1 MARPRSITDVEIK
14 EAARDVFVEHGP
26 SAPVKLVAEK
36 LGVSHAALFGRAG
49 SKERLMLDALS
60 PGQPRAVEWLAEP
73 PPPLGVERR
82 LVEVLVDLMEFF
94 QRIVPNLVVLKAAGR
109 SMNDLPGGDGPPPP
123 VALRNALASWLEA
136 AVSAETLEPVHCAAV
151 AEGLLG
157 AMESRCFNAYLGGA
171 AFAPGE
177 DAAFVRDLVHGLLL
191 REGARS

>member
-1 MARPRSITDVEIK
+1 MARPRSITDDEIK

-26 SAPVKLVAEK
+26 SAPVKLVAKK

-49 SKERLMLDALS
+49 SKEQLMLDALC

-73 PPPLGVERR
+73 PPRLGVEQR
-82 LVEVLVDLMEFF
+82 LVEILIDLMEFF

-109 SMNDLPGGDGPPPP
+109 SMNDLPSNAGPPPP
-123 VALRNALASWLEA
+123 VALRNALASWLGA
-136 AVSAETLEPVHCAAV
+136 AVGSGSLEPLQPASV

-157 AMESRCFNAYLGGA
+157 AMEARCFNAYLGGA

-177 DAAFVRDLVHGLLL
+177 DAAFVRDLVHGLLQ
-191 REGARS
+191 REGARP